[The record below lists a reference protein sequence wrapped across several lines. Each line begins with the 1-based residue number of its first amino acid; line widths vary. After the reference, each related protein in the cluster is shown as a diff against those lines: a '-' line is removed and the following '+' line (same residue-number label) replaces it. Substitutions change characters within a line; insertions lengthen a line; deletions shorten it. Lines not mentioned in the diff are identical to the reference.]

1 MLCYV
6 DTIME
11 SIDAIYFE
19 NIFPMKYKTNSS
31 RQEFIEDDIS
41 VVMIEQLINLYL
53 KEILRRTTMKL
64 FEIARYKGQSFGD
77 DFII

>member
-1 MLCYV
+1 
-6 DTIME
+6 
-11 SIDAIYFE
+11 
-19 NIFPMKYKTNSS
+19 MKYKTNSS

>member
-41 VVMIEQLINLYL
+41 VVFVEQ
-53 KEILRRTTMKL
+53 
-64 FEIARYKGQSFGD
+64 
-77 DFII
+77 